1 MVDRSLPADR
11 YQTAERQLRSSRVHR
26 VPINSGFVKGEP
38 QEKLVD
44 RLVREAMEAGEF
56 DDLPGTGKP
65 IAGAGTS
72 DDEYWWFRDWVRRN
86 QIDPDRPQSE
96 S

>member
-1 MVDRSLPADR
+1 M
-11 YQTAERQLRSSRVHR
+11 Q
-26 VPINSGFVKGEP
+26 
-38 QEKLVD
+38 
-44 RLVREAMEAGEF
+44 AGEF

-65 IAGAGTS
+65 IAGAGTT

-86 QIDPDRPQSE
+86 QIDPDRPQAE